1 MNYVN
6 PFDSELALQ
15 HSSYWA
21 SRMGYLVNLLDPQK
35 TASELAEFVHGQFYA
50 LMMDV
55 RFSCVAGR
63 SAFNQ
68 KTYRFGM
75 YPELTSAEATAGLCR
90 DLYAFVQEQAEM
102 NSNFTTFVASFAGP
116 NPVDEEHFEN
126 LLWQQLQRLHEH
138 DTSEWDAAVSSD
150 PEDRHFSFSF
160 AGRSFFIV
168 GLHAGSSRWARRF
181 AWPTLVF
188 NAHHQF
194 EHLRKTGKYAQFQ
207 RTIRGAERRLQG
219 SINPSLMSF
228 GEKSEAAQYSGR
240 AVEENWKCP
249 FTARE
254 KSEAQSN
261 GQRNGQ
267 SGPSNGQGEG
277 QSDGQSERQ
286 GDRQGDGQSDVQRAA
301 RRVSQLVVH
310 EDAFELGII
319 NPVACVIE
327 GVKVLAGSGALD
339 HEVETLMREL
349 SGEAEN
355 ILARSEVK
363 AFNELFERMGYP
375 RQKPAGQR
383 LIELLLRNGFKRYN
397 NIVDAYN
404 IASVQFGSGLGLHD
418 VRRIKENDASVQVL
432 RARGEEKIIPLF
444 KKEPVSVVRGDLIY
458 GIATAPDMSLLAWLG
473 KRDVDSDEFK
483 VSDDTDGLLLVALG
497 NAATSEAY
505 NRAACQ
511 KTFELIN
518 QTCPDARITYLETV
532 FKRTSPAAGN
542 AEGEAARV

>member
-1 MNYVN
+1 MDYVN
-6 PFDSELALQ
+6 PFNSELALQ
-15 HSSYWA
+15 HSSYSA
-21 SRMGYLVNLLDPQK
+21 SRHGYLVNLLEPQK

-50 LMMDV
+50 LMMDA
-55 RFSCVAGR
+55 RFSCVAAR

-75 YPELTSAEATAGLCR
+75 YPEMNSAEATAGLCR
-90 DLYAFVQEQAEM
+90 DLFAFVQEQPELG
-102 NSNFTTFVASFAGP
+102 SNFTTFVASFAGP

-126 LLWQQLQRLHEH
+126 LLWQQLQSLHEH
-138 DTSEWDAAVSSD
+138 DTSTWDAKVSSD

-207 RTIRGAERRLQG
+207 KTIRGAERRLQG

-228 GEKSEAAQYSGR
+228 GEKSEAVQYSGR

-254 KSEAQSN
+254 KSE
-261 GQRNGQ
+261 
-267 SGPSNGQGEG
+267 
-277 QSDGQSERQ
+277 SDGR
-286 GDRQGDGQSDVQRAA
+286 GVN
-301 RRVSQLVVH
+301 QLVVS
-310 EDAFELGII
+310 EDAFDLGII
-319 NPVACVIE
+319 NPVACLIE
-327 GVKVLAGSGALD
+327 GIRVLVDSDALD
-339 HEVETLMREL
+339 NEIEMLMQEL
-349 SGEAEN
+349 SREAEN

-363 AFNELFERMGYP
+363 AFNELFEQMGYP

-383 LIELLLRNGFKRYN
+383 LVEMLLRNGFKRYN

-404 IASVQFGSGLGLHD
+404 IASTLFGSGLGLHD
-418 VRRIKENDASVQVL
+418 VTRIKENDLTVHVV
-432 RARGEEKIIPLF
+432 RARGDEKIVPLF
-444 KKEPVSVVRGDLIY
+444 KKEPVSVVGGDLIY
-458 GIATAPDMSLLAWLG
+458 GIATSSEMSLLAWLG

-483 VSDDTDGLLLVALG
+483 VSDDTTGLLLVALG

-505 NRAACQ
+505 NRMACL
-511 KTFELIN
+511 KTFQLISR
-518 QTCPDARITYLETV
+518 TCPDARITFLNTV
-532 FKRTSPAAGN
+532 VRRTPVAAGN
-542 AEGEAARV
+542 AEAEPVLA

>member
-15 HSSYWA
+15 HSSYSA
-21 SRMGYLVNLLDPQK
+21 SRMGYLVNLLEPQK
-35 TASELAEFVHGQFYA
+35 PASELAEFVHGQFYA

-75 YPELTSAEATAGLCR
+75 YPELASVEATAGLCR

-116 NPVDEEHFEN
+116 NPVNEEHFEN
-126 LLWQQLQRLHEH
+126 LLWQQLQSLHEH

-240 AVEENWKCP
+240 AVAENWKCP
-249 FTARE
+249 FTAQE
-254 KSEAQSN
+254 KSNGQSDSQSN
-261 GQRNGQ
+261 GQRDGQSNGNGQ
-267 SGPSNGQGEG
+267 RDGHSVG
-277 QSDGQSERQ
+277 QSDGQSN
-286 GDRQGDGQSDVQRAA
+286 GQHEE
-301 RRVSQLVVH
+301 RRVSQLIVH

-339 HEVETLMREL
+339 HEIETLMQKL
-349 SGEAEN
+349 GGEAEN
-355 ILARSEVK
+355 ILARGEVK

-418 VRRIKENDASVQVL
+418 VRRIKENDASVHVL

-444 KKEPVSVVRGDLIY
+444 KKEPVSVVSGDLIY

-497 NAATSEAY
+497 NAATSVAY

-511 KTFELIN
+511 KTFELISRA
-518 QTCPDARITYLETV
+518 CPDARITYLDTV
-532 FKRTSPAAGN
+532 VNRTSPAAGN
-542 AEGEAARV
+542 AEGEPTRV